1 MIMIN
6 KEKSCGAVIYKYENN
21 NIYIL
26 LLKHNLGHW
35 SFPKGHMEIGE
46 SEIDTALREVKEE
59 TNIDVDIDINF
70 RVKITYS
77 PFENVI
83 KDVIYYV
90 ATPKSKEIKPQ
101 LSEIQDIKWYL
112 AKDARD
118 VITYKNDREILEKAL
133 VYIKGL

>member
-1 MIMIN
+1 MIMIK

-101 LSEIQDIKWYL
+101 LSEIQEIKWYL
-112 AKDARD
+112 AKDAGD
-118 VITYKNDREILEKAL
+118 VITYKNDKEVLEKAL

>member
-1 MIMIN
+1 MIMIK

-70 RVKITYS
+70 RIKITYS

-83 KDVIYYV
+83 KDVIYFV

-118 VITYKNDREILEKAL
+118 VITYKNDKEVLEKAL
-133 VYIKGL
+133 VYIKDL